1 MNIIKTTKKMDKMIS
16 HSVELIVVK
25 VRSKEV
31 LKYAG
36 IDHIRD
42 YRVVRETREEVD
54 ELLVNVE

>member
-54 ELLVNVE
+54 E